1 MSILELAYQQYM
13 NIGRIL
19 NFMKKLI
26 IENQP
31 ARVSTLSKFCVFL
44 PSYNCLSQF
53 LNCQIKLFIPN
64 QNATLLWLRK
74 NCAWSSIL

>member
-19 NFMKKLI
+19 NFMKNLI

-31 ARVSTLSKFCVFL
+31 TRVSTLSKFCVFL

-64 QNATLLWLRK
+64 QNAMLLWLRK